1 MTVPL
6 RFIAALVAFGL
17 SLTAAMIAENAMT
30 AMVAAQLEV
39 GE

>member
-1 MTVPL
+1 MIPL
-6 RFIAALVAFGL
+6 RIIALWLAFGL

-30 AMVAAQLEV
+30 AMVAAQLEA

>member
-6 RFIAALVAFGL
+6 RFIAFWLVFGL
-17 SLTAAMIAENAMT
+17 SLTAAMIAEDAMT
-30 AMVAAQLEV
+30 AMVAAQLEA